1 MIDKFRTINNET
13 ISIPKTVKA
22 NHLALNIT
30 SKYKFIYRAL
40 NDLLP
45 LSGKETQD
53 VEDTLV
59 NFDTTRSNREE
70 EKSFKI

>member
-1 MIDKFRTINNET
+1 MIDKFRTINNEA

-22 NHLALNIT
+22 NH
-30 SKYKFIYRAL
+30 RAL